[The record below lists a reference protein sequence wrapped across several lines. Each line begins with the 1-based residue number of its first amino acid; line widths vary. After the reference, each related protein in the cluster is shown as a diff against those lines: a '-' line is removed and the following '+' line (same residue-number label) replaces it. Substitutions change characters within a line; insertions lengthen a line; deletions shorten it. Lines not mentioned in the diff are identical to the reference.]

1 MKRIS
6 GLHKNNVTRLMNL
19 LVPSPNFIA
28 SVISSV
34 PMVLKVSSLGTSLE
48 IQWLRPHASNAGS

>member
-1 MKRIS
+1 
-6 GLHKNNVTRLMNL
+6 MNL

-34 PMVLKVSSLGTSLE
+34 PMVLKVRSLGTSLE
-48 IQWLRPHASNAGS
+48 IQCLKPHASNAGS